1 MATSMFQLAEELGYE
16 DEIRLAGFLEALIA
30 EERAVIA
37 DTGFVPDHC
46 PRCGPGHLVR
56 KGHGGDG
63 SQRWMCRA

>member
-16 DEIRLAGFLEALIA
+16 DKIRLAGFLEGLIA
-30 EERAVIA
+30 EERAAIA
-37 DTGFVPDHC
+37 DAGFAPERCPHC
-46 PRCGPGHLVR
+46 GCASLVR